1 MRRRGGPTSLE
12 VLHVPDCP
20 NLPTLLDHLSQ
31 VTDLSVVTRVVR
43 TDADAVRFGMTGSPT
58 LLVDGVDPF
67 PAGEC
72 GLSCRLYRD
81 ESGAPVAVPSIQQLR
96 AAINPHARSAEVT
109 GGGG

>member
-1 MRRRGGPTSLE
+1 MRTRGGPPSLE

-20 NLPTLLDHLSQ
+20 NLQPLLDHLSQ
-31 VTDLSVVTRVVR
+31 VTDAPVVTRAVR

-58 LLVDGVDPF
+58 LLVDRVDPF

-81 ESGAPVAVPSIQQLR
+81 EAGGPVAVPSLRQLH
-96 AAINPHARSAEVT
+96 AAINPRST
-109 GGGG
+109 G

>member
-1 MRRRGGPTSLE
+1 MRTGGDPASLE

-20 NLPTLLDHLSQ
+20 NVRPLLDHLSQ
-31 VTDLSVVTRVVR
+31 VNDPPVVTRVVS
-43 TDADAVRFGMTGSPT
+43 TDAVRFGMTGSPT

-72 GLSCRLYRD
+72 GLSCRLYRN

-96 AAINPHARSAEVT
+96 AALNRPARAAEVT
-109 GGGG
+109 EGGG